1 VTDRPDQSLRLLVV
15 SGTRADFGL
24 WLPILHEARRRGDR
38 FEARLLVT
46 AMHLDPRFGATV
58 DDVRR
63 SGFAIAA
70 EVACTPHGDS
80 RAEMAAALGQAL
92 EAMAPIV
99 AAEVPDWL
107 LVLGDRGEQLAAALA
122 ALHAGVPIAHLHGG
136 EITRGAVDDALRDL
150 VTRLAHLHLA
160 ATEAAAGRLGRMG
173 EEAWRIHRVGAPG
186 LDHLRD
192 ESRGDLVS
200 LRAALGLPAVG
211 PYLLVIQHPTTVGEE
226 RGVADLEETLAAV
239 AGSGL
244 PAIAVFPNADAGG
257 RAMIDR
263 LGRAGGLRTVP
274 SLPRGDFATLLA
286 GAAALV
292 GNSSSGL
299 IEAPL
304 LRVPAINVGTRQ
316 AGRTRGDNVVDVPAD
331 AAAIS
336 AALER
341 ALDPAFRRGLSGVSP
356 YGEGSAAPRI
366 LDLLAEM
373 RGHPRLMAKQTAE
386 EAPAGG

>member
-1 VTDRPDQSLRLLVV
+1 MS
-15 SGTRADFGL
+15 
-24 WLPILHEARRRGDR
+24 
-38 FEARLLVT
+38 
-46 AMHLDPRFGATV
+46 
-58 DDVRR
+58 
-63 SGFAIAA
+63 
-70 EVACTPHGDS
+70 
-80 RAEMAAALGQAL
+80 
-92 EAMAPIV
+92 PIV

-150 VTRLAHLHLA
+150 VTRLAHLHLP
-160 ATEAAAGRLGRMG
+160 ATEAAAGRLERVG
-173 EEAWRIHRVGAPG
+173 EETWRIHRVGAPG
-186 LDHLRD
+186 LDRLHD
-192 ESRGDLVS
+192 EASGDLAS
-200 LRAALGLPAVG
+200 LRAALGLPTDG
-211 PYLLVIQHPTTVGEE
+211 PYLLVVQHPTTVGEE

-304 LRVPAINVGTRQ
+304 LRVPAVNVGARQ
-316 AGRTRGDNVVDVPAD
+316 AGRTRGDNVVDVPAA
-331 AAAIS
+331 AAAIR
-336 AALER
+336 AALDR
-341 ALDPAFRRGLSGVSP
+341 VIDPAFRRGLSGASP
-356 YGEGSAAPRI
+356 YGDGSAAPRI

-386 EAPAGG
+386 EAPAGA